1 MQSNAIDNV
10 PDADKNS
17 ENICDNLIHKGADY
31 ENMIY
36 KLELEKSHLTVTIRS
51 LNEKYENEI
60 MILDE
65 SYK

>member
-1 MQSNAIDNV
+1 MDVSINSNIS
-10 PDADKNS
+10 KNS
-17 ENICDNLIHKGADY
+17 EEAHDSLIRKNANY
-31 ENMIY
+31 ENVIQ
-36 KLELEKSHLTVTIRS
+36 KLELDKSHLTVTIHS

>member
-1 MQSNAIDNV
+1 MNADMNETLRYE
-10 PDADKNS
+10 P
-17 ENICDNLIHKGADY
+17 DNLIQKGIGY
-31 ENMIY
+31 ETAIQ
-36 KLELEKSHLTVTIRS
+36 KLELEKSHLTVTIHS

>member
-1 MQSNAIDNV
+1 MQSNIVANSGTS
-10 PDADKNS
+10 KNS
-17 ENICDNLIHKGADY
+17 GDNLIPRETGY
-31 ENMIY
+31 ESMIK
-36 KLELEKSHLTVTIRS
+36 KLELEKSYLTVTINN